1 MDNSGVSQNR
11 MMKGDE
17 MSVEHA
23 EQKTAEKM
31 DIKRL
36 IEASANNMLSELSY
50 DCQVNEKHEK
60 DECEEAYLAEMKLNS
75 DKTNQSK

>member
-1 MDNSGVSQNR
+1 MDNGDVSQNR

-17 MSVEHA
+17 MSVEYA
-23 EQKTAEKM
+23 EEKPAEKM

-36 IEASANNMLSELSY
+36 IEASANNMLSELSH

-60 DECEEAYLAEMKLNS
+60 DESEEACLAEMKLNS
-75 DKTNQSK
+75 EETSQSK